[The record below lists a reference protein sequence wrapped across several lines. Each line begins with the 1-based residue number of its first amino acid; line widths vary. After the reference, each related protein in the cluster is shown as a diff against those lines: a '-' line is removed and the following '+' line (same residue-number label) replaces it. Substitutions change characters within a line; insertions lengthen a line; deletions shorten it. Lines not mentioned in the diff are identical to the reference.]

1 MSENFTPNAA
11 LHFEFDGA
19 VNKDVVEKMRQGIQ
33 ILIAQQ
39 VFGVRNGKVTLN
51 FDNEGTLQ
59 EIEFNYK
66 KWRKQNLTKR

>member
-1 MSENFTPNAA
+1 MSEFKPNAS

-19 VNKDVVEKMRQGIQ
+19 VNKDVVEKMREGIQ

-51 FDNEGTLQ
+51 FDHEGTLQ